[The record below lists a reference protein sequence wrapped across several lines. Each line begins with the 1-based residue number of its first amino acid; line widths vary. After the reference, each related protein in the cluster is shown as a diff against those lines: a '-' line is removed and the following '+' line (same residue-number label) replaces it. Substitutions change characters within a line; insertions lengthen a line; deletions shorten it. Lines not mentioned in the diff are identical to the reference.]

1 MTTTPSSP
9 SESPSGPG
17 PAADALAAD
26 ASGRRRRRRRTDG
39 PFASS
44 ATPEPM
50 PTSVLPAKAQRAGRL
65 RALAPTAW
73 GLSPTFRVFLFLG
86 SILGVMAFL
95 LYNEFII
102 QQFRDQERDRA
113 ALYAKLYG
121 LAISQALPSE
131 VSGDIFENIIL
142 NPNISFPLV
151 VTDHRGRINNWK
163 GPGLP
168 DPDDTSPAALVAVR
182 EAIADMDAVN
192 EPLAA
197 SWNAEASVRVYQDGD
212 ALVMIDPAGYAVAW
226 SGPQL
231 SASADTSAAYR
242 REAESTVQA
251 LQDRGVVPVVFHVS
265 TDSLNHLVRSG
276 AGYAVSRAGR
286 VIAWGGP
293 TLPVFAIDAPVEE
306 AQALYDRIAAST
318 EPFAFRV
325 HNQQLIHYGDRQLW
339 ISLAPFVSV
348 GVLLLF
354 VLIGWVGSRN
364 IRRSEQRSIWVGM
377 AKETAHQ
384 LGTPLSSLSGWLELM
399 SGRVHD
405 LMMAAEDTRAAAA
418 VSVDEVVHEM
428 QQDMGRLNQIA
439 SRFSQ
444 IGSVPELKLADVRDV
459 ITDTVGYF
467 RGRSPQF
474 GRHDFVLELETVPLV
489 PLNIELLGWV
499 FENLFKNAIDAMVQ
513 QEGCIR
519 ISTRHDAER
528 RSVRVLVEDN
538 GRGIDAENLARVFQP
553 GFSTKKRG
561 WGLGLAFVRRIVEE
575 YHGGHIHIL
584 RSDAGAGTTF
594 EINLPEGTD
603 NAKEK
608 P

>member
-1 MTTTPSSP
+1 
-9 SESPSGPG
+9 
-17 PAADALAAD
+17 
-26 ASGRRRRRRRTDG
+26 
-39 PFASS
+39 
-44 ATPEPM
+44 
-50 PTSVLPAKAQRAGRL
+50 
-65 RALAPTAW
+65 
-73 GLSPTFRVFLFLG
+73 VFLFLG

-131 VSGDIFENIIL
+131 VSGDIFDKIIL

-168 DPDDTSPAALVAVR
+168 DPDDTSPAALAAVR
-182 EAIADMDAVN
+182 EAIAEMDAVN

-197 SWNAEASVRVYQDGD
+197 SWNAEASVRVYQDIES
-212 ALVMIDPAGYAVAW
+212 LVIIDPAGYAVVW
-226 SGPQL
+226 SGLQVP
-231 SASADTSAAYR
+231 ASTDTSSAYR
-242 REAESTVQA
+242 QQAESVGQA
-251 LQDRGVVPVVFHVS
+251 LQDRGVVPVVFHVP
-265 TDSLNHLVRSG
+265 TDSLNYLVRSG
-276 AGYAVSRAGR
+276 ADYAVSRAGH

-293 TLPVFAIDAPVEE
+293 TLPAYVDGAPPRVE

-325 HNQQLIHYGDRQLW
+325 HNEQLIHYGDRQLW
-339 ISLAPFVSV
+339 ISLAPFVTV

-399 SGRVHD
+399 AGRVSD
-405 LMMAAEDTRAAAA
+405 LVTAEEGSRAAAA
-418 VSVDEVVHEM
+418 GAVDEVVREM

-444 IGSVPELKLADVRDV
+444 IGSVPELKSADVREV
-459 ITDTVGYF
+459 IVDTVDYF
-467 RGRSPQF
+467 KGRGPQF

-489 PLNIELLGWV
+489 PLNVELMGWV

-519 ISTRHDAER
+519 ISARHDEER
-528 RSVRVLVEDN
+528 RCVRILVKDD
-538 GRGIDAENLARVFQP
+538 GRGIHAENLARVFQP

-561 WGLGLAFVRRIVEE
+561 WGLGLAFVRRILEE
-575 YHGGHIHIL
+575 YHGGHIHIP
-584 RSDAGAGTTF
+584 RSEAGVGTTV
-594 EINLPEGTD
+594 EINLPEDTD
-603 NAKEK
+603 NVKEK

>member
-1 MTTTPSSP
+1 
-9 SESPSGPG
+9 
-17 PAADALAAD
+17 
-26 ASGRRRRRRRTDG
+26 
-39 PFASS
+39 
-44 ATPEPM
+44 
-50 PTSVLPAKAQRAGRL
+50 
-65 RALAPTAW
+65 
-73 GLSPTFRVFLFLG
+73 
-86 SILGVMAFL
+86 
-95 LYNEFII
+95 
-102 QQFRDQERDRA
+102 
-113 ALYAKLYG
+113 
-121 LAISQALPSE
+121 
-131 VSGDIFENIIL
+131 
-142 NPNISFPLV
+142 
-151 VTDHRGRINNWK
+151 
-163 GPGLP
+163 
-168 DPDDTSPAALVAVR
+168 
-182 EAIADMDAVN
+182 
-192 EPLAA
+192 
-197 SWNAEASVRVYQDGD
+197 VRVYQDGGS
-212 ALVMIDPAGYAVAW
+212 LVMIDPAGYAVAW
-226 SGPQL
+226 SGPQMET
-231 SASADTSAAYR
+231 SADTSSAYR
-242 REAESTVQA
+242 QQAESLVQV
-251 LQDRGVVPVVFHVS
+251 LQDRGVVAAVFHVS
-265 TDSLNHLVRSG
+265 TDSLNHLVRSD
-276 AGYAVSRAGR
+276 ADYAVSRAGR

-293 TLPVFAIDAPVEE
+293 TLPVFASDAPTVE

-339 ISLAPFVSV
+339 ISLAPFVTV

-364 IRRSEQRSIWVGM
+364 IRRNEQRSIWVGM

-399 SGRVHD
+399 SGRVRD
-405 LMMAAEDTRAAAA
+405 LMMAEEETRAVAAGA
-418 VSVDEVVHEM
+418 VDEVVREM

-459 ITDTVGYF
+459 ITETVGYF

-528 RSVRVLVEDN
+528 RCVRILVQDN

-575 YHGGHIHIL
+575 YHGGHIHIP

-594 EINLPEGTD
+594 EINLPEGSD
-603 NAKEK
+603 NVKEK